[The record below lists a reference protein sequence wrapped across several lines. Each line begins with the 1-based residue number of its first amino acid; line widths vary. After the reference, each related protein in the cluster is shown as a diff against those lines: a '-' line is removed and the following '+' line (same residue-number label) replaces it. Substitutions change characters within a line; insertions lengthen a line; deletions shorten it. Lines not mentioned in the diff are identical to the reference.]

1 MRRERRN
8 RRIFE
13 LWLAGWTEREIGDE
27 VGLTHTAVQ
36 QLWQEMADLPKLAKP
51 DQSAATHAA
60 DFAPPIYN
68 VWKQQTKTN
77 GSNHFGN
84 SEVRWLDNLLYLYTQ
99 PFNMVVDP
107 FAGGGSTIDICKKRF
122 RRYFVSDRSQSVGGR
137 GGIVLFEL
145 VSRN

>member
-1 MRRERRN
+1 MKRET
-8 RRIFE
+8 
-13 LWLAGWTEREIGDE
+13 LATEPSFVEIGN
-27 VGLTHTAVQ
+27 
-36 QLWQEMADLPKLAKP
+36 LANLNKP
-51 DQSAATHAA
+51 DQSSATHAT
-60 DFAPPIYN
+60 DYQPPIYN
-68 VWKQQTKTN
+68 VWKQQAKTN